1 MKPLL
6 PLKYV
11 NDQDKR
17 ALGWYLAIALLS
29 AILLA
34 AALFLAPTL
43 FLGKKPETVPP
54 RAASPQPTARHNS

>member
-6 PLKYV
+6 PLKYI

-17 ALGWYLAIALLS
+17 ALGLYLAIALLS

-34 AALFLAPTL
+34 AALSFAPAL

-54 RAASPQPTARHNS
+54 RTASPQPTTRHNS